1 LITCGRVFPSC
12 AAMLTESAPAA
23 AVRLRA
29 HPRVVLE
36 AVPMIQPPSTV
47 EQVVFFVLLV
57 VRGVTYQFL
66 RERWRGP
73 VPGELELGQR
83 VLRAMTASVA
93 LDATYAVAFGPWLA
107 ALVKGAHGWTASLIG
122 HIRVAGA
129 VGAVAVS
136 RGARRRSGG
145 VLGREPQEERSHQ
158 AGTYRLGLHA
168 GACVPRD
175 LNPDVSEG
183 GLELSPARTHRTT
196 CGDTQHR
203 PELRKLW
210 LAAPPAASG
219 STRIHPRKW
228 QAKWQAVVCVM
239 PHQAIELQPRRTS
252 PAGRGAVHAQL
263 PNVRLSEAAA

>member
-1 LITCGRVFPSC
+1 
-12 AAMLTESAPAA
+12 
-23 AVRLRA
+23 
-29 HPRVVLE
+29 
-36 AVPMIQPPSTV
+36 
-47 EQVVFFVLLV
+47 
-57 VRGVTYQFL
+57 
-66 RERWRGP
+66 

-183 GLELSPARTHRTT
+183 GLELSPAGHIGLHVVTRNIALN
-196 CGDTQHR
+196 CGNSGWPPRRRH
-203 PELRKLW
+203 
-210 LAAPPAASG
+210 PAARGFIRASG
-219 STRIHPRKW
+219 KRSGRPLSASCPIRPSNSSRGGRHPRVAVRSTRN
-228 QAKWQAVVCVM
+228 C
-239 PHQAIELQPRRTS
+239 RTS
-252 PAGRGAVHAQL
+252 G
-263 PNVRLSEAAA
+263 